1 MQVTQ
6 QIYVAEE
13 WVKNSREEIN
23 AEVQSRLAA
32 EKAAGVLKQEK
43 DSLADKVKEAI
54 QAWDSAVAGLK
65 TTEKQ
70 AKDRRQKLH
79 VTEINLATEKQAVL
93 DLKAQ
98 LQRAEGAAWVA
109 REVAEATVKASYER
123 GVLDTEVRLTEE
135 VAVVCRDYCT
145 ESWGVVMDRAGVP
158 ADSELRRVENIFF
171 PEDIQEIP
179 NSDTT
184 VEKLLSAQVVL
195 PNANTLGGEGVD
207 GQAQQPAKDKPSE
220 DSLTIRDVVS

>member
-123 GVLDTEVRLTEE
+123 GVLDTEVRLTEK

-171 PEDIQEIP
+171 PEDIRD
-179 NSDTT
+179 SDTT
-184 VEKLLSAQVVL
+184 VKKLLSA
-195 PNANTLGGEGVD
+195 
-207 GQAQQPAKDKPSE
+207 
-220 DSLTIRDVVS
+220 